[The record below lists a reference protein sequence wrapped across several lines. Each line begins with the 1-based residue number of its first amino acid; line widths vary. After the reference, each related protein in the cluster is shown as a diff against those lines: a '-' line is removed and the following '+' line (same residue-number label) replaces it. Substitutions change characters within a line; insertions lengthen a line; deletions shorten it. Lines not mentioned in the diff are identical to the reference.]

1 MIVKASHGSATLFS
15 RLSDSGKTIKQ
26 RTTMFFE
33 KRWKSRILGVDRLS
47 TQAYKPPPLL
57 RFGNNTKVVANAA
70 SLGAD

>member
-33 KRWKSRILGVDRLS
+33 KRQKSRILGVDSLS
-47 TQAYKPPPLL
+47 TQAYNPAPLFKYEQ
-57 RFGNNTKVVANAA
+57 RY
-70 SLGAD
+70 